1 MPTRPRGL
9 KYVVLIL
16 WLHPPAAARQG
27 CAGSYQEEV
36 CSAEGLGPEDA
47 SSAAPALLQHSVR
60 RSAVHREAELPTRQL
75 PEKRPGKFLAGVPV
89 YNYDYVHLCDEDGLC
104 LLEAN
109 AQKASKPGQNE
120 SRDDWERH
128 WEEDFLKNND
138 NDDGELPKRK
148 EVENDN
154 SDLDAHEHAR
164 RKKQGTMGQVRQ
176 WIVKLRDGISDQ
188 ALGDFCEEMRGKG
201 LCTAKGH
208 PSVGGVPMVVI
219 RASEANLEEQLYRHV
234 GDSDF
239 VEPDIVMTAI
249 PEVLSREEAN
259 DTNIGASS
267 VGGHEKAASWGL
279 DRIDD
284 REGLD
289 ETYDIDFKGGEGV
302 HVYVA
307 DTGMLTRHEDF
318 QGRARPTLEILSTG
332 EMIECRQNDHRC
344 AQDGNGHGTH
354 AAGTVGGRKY
364 GVAKASTLHSVKIL
378 SDAGRGRMSY
388 LIQALDWVVA
398 NGQRPAIFTASLET
412 PGNPPSV
419 VKAIEAA
426 VASGVTVIVAA
437 GNFGRDAC
445 NYSPA
450 HIRAAITVGA
460 TESADDRLAP
470 YSNFGACVDVFA
482 PGSNIVSTGQIS
494 KTAKATMSGTSMACP
509 HVAGAAALLLGE
521 DHSRAPEEIQ
531 LLLQARATQG
541 VLKGLG
547 EDGSP
552 NLMLFAAPLQAGDEL
567 FLQAALTPQ
576 VHWRHWRSI
585 LVPGPL
591 KELFAEAFVCGLFLF
606 ALVYMTFRCGR
617 FISAAPGSQDAA

>member
-1 MPTRPRGL
+1 M
-9 KYVVLIL
+9 VLL
-16 WLHPPAAARQG
+16 LCLQLPAAEKQG
-27 CAGSYQEEV
+27 CTGSFQADV
-36 CSAEGLGPEDA
+36 CSLDGSGPEA
-47 SSAAPALLQHSVR
+47 SSAAPALLQQSIR
-60 RSAVHREAELPTRQL
+60 RSALRIGWEMPTRRP
-75 PEKRPGKFLAGVPV
+75 PEKRPGKFLGGVRV

-109 AQKASKPGQNE
+109 AQQASKPELRNA
-120 SRDDWERH
+120 SHHSWETE
-128 WEEDFLKNND
+128 WEQDLLKNN
-138 NDDGELPKRK
+138 NDDDGDLPKSK

-154 SDLDAHEHAR
+154 FDLDSQAHAR
-164 RKKQGTMGQVRQ
+164 RKKQGTMGQVRR

-188 ALGDFCEEMRGKG
+188 ALGAFCEGFHGRG

-208 PSVGGVPMVVI
+208 PSMGGLPMVVI
-219 RASEANLEEQLYRHV
+219 RASEADLEEQLYKHV

-249 PEVLSREEAN
+249 PEVNSKEDAN
-259 DTNIGASS
+259 DTNIGAAS
-267 VGGHEKAASWGL
+267 VGGREKAASWGL

-289 ETYDIDFKGGEGV
+289 ETYDIGFKGGEGV
-302 HVYVA
+302 HIYVA
-307 DTGMLTRHEDF
+307 DTGILTKHEDF
-318 QGRARPTLEILSTG
+318 QGRARPALEILSTG
-332 EMIECRQNDHRC
+332 ELVECRQNDHRC
-344 AQDGNGHGTH
+344 SQDGNGHGTH

-364 GVAKASTLHSVKIL
+364 GVAKASTLHSIKIL

-398 NGQRPAIFTASLET
+398 NGKRPAIFTASLET

-450 HIRAAITVGA
+450 HIRSAITVGA
-460 TESADDRLAP
+460 TASADDRLAS

-494 KTAKATMSGTSMACP
+494 KIAKATMSGTSMACP

-521 DHSRAPEEIQ
+521 DRSRSPEEVK

-541 VLKGLG
+541 VLQGLG

-552 NLMLFAAPLQAGDEL
+552 NLLLFAAPLQAGDET
-567 FLQAALTPQ
+567 FLQASLPGEIN
-576 VHWRHWRSI
+576 WRQWRSAF
-585 LVPGPL
+585 VPGPL
-591 KELFAEAFVCGLFLF
+591 KELFAEALVCGLFLF
-606 ALVYMTFRCGR
+606 ALVYMMFRCGR
-617 FISAAPGSQDAA
+617 FISAMPASHDAA